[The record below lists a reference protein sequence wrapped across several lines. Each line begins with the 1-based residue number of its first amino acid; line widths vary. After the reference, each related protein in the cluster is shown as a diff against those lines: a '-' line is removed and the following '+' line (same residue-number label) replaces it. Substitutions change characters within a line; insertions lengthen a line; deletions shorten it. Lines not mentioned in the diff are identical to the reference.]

1 MKKKITELLKKR
13 RVAAGLTA
21 IVLAVA
27 VGSVA
32 VVQQKSQIPE
42 LPVYT
47 DPEME
52 TNIEEEET
60 PLADK
65 PVVKTTTSKKTTTKK
80 VKMKKA
86 AAKTYTKELPA
97 TSTTSKK
104 TAQTSSASVVTK
116 TTVVKKIEEKYTKK
130 SKVKVVTTVA
140 TTTVTTTT
148 TAKAGVSTGVNSAG
162 TVNNSGV
169 TGTVEVGQLAPKE
182 DSRVLT
188 AYRTLGFKV
197 NVDPSVSYS
206 GYFNARNRQITL
218 KKAKKKGY
226 TFEGWYKESSFKNR
240 ITTIPKG
247 SKGNLTIY
255 AKWKANKYTVRFHG
269 NKATS
274 GSMQEMKN
282 LEYDMDYTLRKN
294 KFKRKGYKFVR
305 WNTKADG
312 SGKKYGNKEEIENLS
327 AKNGAVVD
335 LYAQWSRDTYKITYK
350 TNGGELAD
358 GTAKKYNVDTRT
370 FKLKTPVRYGYTF
383 KGWYKDKKCT
393 RRVTQVKKGTI
404 GNLTFYAKWQINKY
418 KIKYDGNGATSG
430 SMKGVSVCQYGKTY
444 TLTKNKFKRTGYVF
458 EGWNTKKNG
467 KGDFYEDGEDIRN
480 ITAKNGKTVTL
491 YAQWS
496 KKQYTIKYVLD
507 GGTISSENPT
517 GYYYD
522 TPTIQLAAAAKEGY
536 TFKGWYTDSAFKNKI
551 TKIKKGTRKNYK
563 LYAKWKINTYNIVFD
578 GNGATSGSMKS
589 ISSCKYNTSYK
600 LSANTFQRNGYKFIG
615 WSTKADGSD
624 TFYGD
629 GATVSNLSLTNGAT
643 VKLYAQWEA
652 L

>member
-1 MKKKITELLKKR
+1 MKKRITELLKKR

-97 TSTTSKK
+97 TSTTSQK

-148 TAKAGVSTGVNSAG
+148 TAKAGASTGVNSA
-162 TVNNSGV
+162 TTANNNSGV

-218 KKAKKKGY
+218 KKVN
-226 TFEGWYKESSFKNR
+226 E
-240 ITTIPKG
+240 
-247 SKGNLTIY
+247 TIY
-255 AKWKANKYTVRFHG
+255 H
-269 NKATS
+269 
-274 GSMQEMKN
+274 
-282 LEYDMDYTLRKN
+282 
-294 KFKRKGYKFVR
+294 
-305 WNTKADG
+305 
-312 SGKKYGNKEEIENLS
+312 
-327 AKNGAVVD
+327 
-335 LYAQWSRDTYKITYK
+335 
-350 TNGGELAD
+350 ELGHFIAFIA
-358 GTAKKYNVDTRT
+358 GNVDTT
-370 FKLKTPVRYGYTF
+370 SEFKTIYNQEKSLYTAYN
-383 KGWYKDKKCT
+383 KAY
-393 RRVTQVKKGTI
+393 VTQ
-404 GNLTFYAKWQINKY
+404 NSSEYFAESAKEYVLNP
-418 KIKYDGNGATSG
+418 GAL
-430 SMKGVSVCQYGKTY
+430 KAARPKTY
-444 TLTKNKFKRTGYVF
+444 EAVRSAV
-458 EGWNTKKNG
+458 ES
-467 KGDFYEDGEDIRN
+467 
-480 ITAKNGKTVTL
+480 ITDERIAKI
-491 YAQWS
+491 Q
-496 KKQYTIKYVLD
+496 KYY
-507 GGTISSENPT
+507 GAI
-517 GYYYD
+517 
-522 TPTIQLAAAAKEGY
+522 
-536 TFKGWYTDSAFKNKI
+536 
-551 TKIKKGTRKNYK
+551 
-563 LYAKWKINTYNIVFD
+563 WK
-578 GNGATSGSMKS
+578 
-589 ISSCKYNTSYK
+589 
-600 LSANTFQRNGYKFIG
+600 
-615 WSTKADGSD
+615 
-624 TFYGD
+624 
-629 GATVSNLSLTNGAT
+629 
-643 VKLYAQWEA
+643 
-652 L
+652 

>member
-1 MKKKITELLKKR
+1 MKKRITELLKKR

-104 TAQTSSASVVTK
+104 TAQTSSASVVTQ

-148 TAKAGVSTGVNSAG
+148 TAKAGASTGVNSA
-162 TVNNSGV
+162 TTANNNSGV

-218 KKAKKKGY
+218 KKVN
-226 TFEGWYKESSFKNR
+226 E
-240 ITTIPKG
+240 
-247 SKGNLTIY
+247 TIY
-255 AKWKANKYTVRFHG
+255 H
-269 NKATS
+269 
-274 GSMQEMKN
+274 
-282 LEYDMDYTLRKN
+282 
-294 KFKRKGYKFVR
+294 
-305 WNTKADG
+305 
-312 SGKKYGNKEEIENLS
+312 
-327 AKNGAVVD
+327 
-335 LYAQWSRDTYKITYK
+335 
-350 TNGGELAD
+350 ELGHFIAFIA
-358 GTAKKYNVDTRT
+358 GNVDTT
-370 FKLKTPVRYGYTF
+370 SEFKTIYNQEKSLYTAYN
-383 KGWYKDKKCT
+383 KAY
-393 RRVTQVKKGTI
+393 VTQNSSEYFAESV
-404 GNLTFYAKWQINKY
+404 LEYV
-418 KIKYDGNGATSG
+418 TSP
-430 SMKGVSVCQYGKTY
+430 STLKRQRPKTY
-444 TLTKNKFKRTGYVF
+444 
-458 EGWNTKKNG
+458 
-467 KGDFYEDGEDIRN
+467 
-480 ITAKNGKTVTL
+480 
-491 YAQWS
+491 
-496 KKQYTIKYVLD
+496 
-507 GGTISSENPT
+507 
-517 GYYYD
+517 
-522 TPTIQLAAAAKEGY
+522 AAIVAAL
-536 TFKGWYTDSAFKNKI
+536 NKI
-551 TKIKKGTRKNYK
+551 TDERI
-563 LYAKWKINTYNIVFD
+563 
-578 GNGATSGSMKS
+578 
-589 ISSCKYNTSYK
+589 
-600 LSANTFQRNGYKFIG
+600 QRVMDIYGPF
-615 WSTKADGSD
+615 WS
-624 TFYGD
+624 
-629 GATVSNLSLTNGAT
+629 
-643 VKLYAQWEA
+643 
-652 L
+652 

>member
-27 VGSVA
+27 VGSVS

-148 TAKAGVSTGVNSAG
+148 TPKAGASAGVNSAT
-162 TVNNSGV
+162 TVNNNSSV

-218 KKAKKKGY
+218 KKAN
-226 TFEGWYKESSFKNR
+226 E
-240 ITTIPKG
+240 
-247 SKGNLTIY
+247 TIY
-255 AKWKANKYTVRFHG
+255 H
-269 NKATS
+269 
-274 GSMQEMKN
+274 
-282 LEYDMDYTLRKN
+282 
-294 KFKRKGYKFVR
+294 
-305 WNTKADG
+305 
-312 SGKKYGNKEEIENLS
+312 
-327 AKNGAVVD
+327 
-335 LYAQWSRDTYKITYK
+335 
-350 TNGGELAD
+350 ELGHFIAFIA
-358 GTAKKYNVDTRT
+358 GNVDTT
-370 FKLKTPVRYGYTF
+370 SEFKTIYNQEKSLYTAYN
-383 KGWYKDKKCT
+383 KAY
-393 RRVTQVKKGTI
+393 VTQ
-404 GNLTFYAKWQINKY
+404 NSSEYFAESAKEYVLNP
-418 KIKYDGNGATSG
+418 GAL
-430 SMKGVSVCQYGKTY
+430 KAARPKTY
-444 TLTKNKFKRTGYVF
+444 EAVRSAV
-458 EGWNTKKNG
+458 ES
-467 KGDFYEDGEDIRN
+467 
-480 ITAKNGKTVTL
+480 ITDERIAKI
-491 YAQWS
+491 Q
-496 KKQYTIKYVLD
+496 KYY
-507 GGTISSENPT
+507 GAI
-517 GYYYD
+517 
-522 TPTIQLAAAAKEGY
+522 
-536 TFKGWYTDSAFKNKI
+536 
-551 TKIKKGTRKNYK
+551 
-563 LYAKWKINTYNIVFD
+563 WK
-578 GNGATSGSMKS
+578 
-589 ISSCKYNTSYK
+589 
-600 LSANTFQRNGYKFIG
+600 
-615 WSTKADGSD
+615 
-624 TFYGD
+624 
-629 GATVSNLSLTNGAT
+629 
-643 VKLYAQWEA
+643 
-652 L
+652 

>member
-1 MKKKITELLKKR
+1 MKKRITELLKKR

-148 TAKAGVSTGVNSAG
+148 TAKAGASTGVNSA
-162 TVNNSGV
+162 TTANNNSGV

-206 GYFNARNRQITL
+206 GYFNARNTQITL
-218 KKAKKKGY
+218 KKVN
-226 TFEGWYKESSFKNR
+226 E
-240 ITTIPKG
+240 
-247 SKGNLTIY
+247 TIY
-255 AKWKANKYTVRFHG
+255 H
-269 NKATS
+269 
-274 GSMQEMKN
+274 
-282 LEYDMDYTLRKN
+282 
-294 KFKRKGYKFVR
+294 
-305 WNTKADG
+305 
-312 SGKKYGNKEEIENLS
+312 
-327 AKNGAVVD
+327 
-335 LYAQWSRDTYKITYK
+335 
-350 TNGGELAD
+350 ELGHFIAFIA
-358 GTAKKYNVDTRT
+358 GNVDTT
-370 FKLKTPVRYGYTF
+370 SEFKTIYNQEKSLYTAYN
-383 KGWYKDKKCT
+383 KAY
-393 RRVTQVKKGTI
+393 VTQ
-404 GNLTFYAKWQINKY
+404 NSSEYFAESAKEYVLNP
-418 KIKYDGNGATSG
+418 GAL
-430 SMKGVSVCQYGKTY
+430 KAARPKTY
-444 TLTKNKFKRTGYVF
+444 EAVRSAV
-458 EGWNTKKNG
+458 ES
-467 KGDFYEDGEDIRN
+467 
-480 ITAKNGKTVTL
+480 ITDERIAKI
-491 YAQWS
+491 Q
-496 KKQYTIKYVLD
+496 KYY
-507 GGTISSENPT
+507 GAI
-517 GYYYD
+517 
-522 TPTIQLAAAAKEGY
+522 
-536 TFKGWYTDSAFKNKI
+536 
-551 TKIKKGTRKNYK
+551 
-563 LYAKWKINTYNIVFD
+563 WK
-578 GNGATSGSMKS
+578 
-589 ISSCKYNTSYK
+589 
-600 LSANTFQRNGYKFIG
+600 
-615 WSTKADGSD
+615 
-624 TFYGD
+624 
-629 GATVSNLSLTNGAT
+629 
-643 VKLYAQWEA
+643 
-652 L
+652 

>member
-27 VGSVA
+27 VGSVS

-104 TAQTSSASVVTK
+104 TAQTSSASVVTQ

-148 TAKAGVSTGVNSAG
+148 TPKAGASTGVNSAT
-162 TVNNSGV
+162 TVNNNSGV

-218 KKAKKKGY
+218 KKVN
-226 TFEGWYKESSFKNR
+226 E
-240 ITTIPKG
+240 
-247 SKGNLTIY
+247 TIY
-255 AKWKANKYTVRFHG
+255 H
-269 NKATS
+269 
-274 GSMQEMKN
+274 
-282 LEYDMDYTLRKN
+282 
-294 KFKRKGYKFVR
+294 
-305 WNTKADG
+305 
-312 SGKKYGNKEEIENLS
+312 
-327 AKNGAVVD
+327 
-335 LYAQWSRDTYKITYK
+335 
-350 TNGGELAD
+350 ELGHFIAFIA
-358 GTAKKYNVDTRT
+358 GNVDTT
-370 FKLKTPVRYGYTF
+370 SEFKTIYNQEKSLYTAYN
-383 KGWYKDKKCT
+383 KVY
-393 RRVTQVKKGTI
+393 VTQ
-404 GNLTFYAKWQINKY
+404 NSSEYFAESAKEYVLNP
-418 KIKYDGNGATSG
+418 GALKATRP
-430 SMKGVSVCQYGKTY
+430 KTY
-444 TLTKNKFKRTGYVF
+444 EAVRSAV
-458 EGWNTKKNG
+458 ES
-467 KGDFYEDGEDIRN
+467 
-480 ITAKNGKTVTL
+480 ITDERIAKI
-491 YAQWS
+491 Q
-496 KKQYTIKYVLD
+496 KYY
-507 GGTISSENPT
+507 GAI
-517 GYYYD
+517 
-522 TPTIQLAAAAKEGY
+522 
-536 TFKGWYTDSAFKNKI
+536 
-551 TKIKKGTRKNYK
+551 
-563 LYAKWKINTYNIVFD
+563 WK
-578 GNGATSGSMKS
+578 
-589 ISSCKYNTSYK
+589 
-600 LSANTFQRNGYKFIG
+600 
-615 WSTKADGSD
+615 
-624 TFYGD
+624 
-629 GATVSNLSLTNGAT
+629 
-643 VKLYAQWEA
+643 
-652 L
+652 

>member
-27 VGSVA
+27 VGSVS

-148 TAKAGVSTGVNSAG
+148 TPKAGASTGVNSAT
-162 TVNNSGV
+162 TVNNNSGV

-218 KKAKKKGY
+218 KKAN
-226 TFEGWYKESSFKNR
+226 E
-240 ITTIPKG
+240 
-247 SKGNLTIY
+247 TIY
-255 AKWKANKYTVRFHG
+255 H
-269 NKATS
+269 
-274 GSMQEMKN
+274 
-282 LEYDMDYTLRKN
+282 
-294 KFKRKGYKFVR
+294 
-305 WNTKADG
+305 
-312 SGKKYGNKEEIENLS
+312 
-327 AKNGAVVD
+327 
-335 LYAQWSRDTYKITYK
+335 
-350 TNGGELAD
+350 ELGHFIAFIA
-358 GTAKKYNVDTRT
+358 GNVDTT
-370 FKLKTPVRYGYTF
+370 SEFKTIYNQEKSLYTAYN
-383 KGWYKDKKCT
+383 KAY
-393 RRVTQVKKGTI
+393 VTQ
-404 GNLTFYAKWQINKY
+404 NSSEYFAESAKEYVLNP
-418 KIKYDGNGATSG
+418 GAL
-430 SMKGVSVCQYGKTY
+430 KAARPKTY
-444 TLTKNKFKRTGYVF
+444 EAVRSAV
-458 EGWNTKKNG
+458 ES
-467 KGDFYEDGEDIRN
+467 
-480 ITAKNGKTVTL
+480 ITDERIAKI
-491 YAQWS
+491 Q
-496 KKQYTIKYVLD
+496 KYY
-507 GGTISSENPT
+507 GAI
-517 GYYYD
+517 
-522 TPTIQLAAAAKEGY
+522 
-536 TFKGWYTDSAFKNKI
+536 
-551 TKIKKGTRKNYK
+551 
-563 LYAKWKINTYNIVFD
+563 WK
-578 GNGATSGSMKS
+578 
-589 ISSCKYNTSYK
+589 
-600 LSANTFQRNGYKFIG
+600 
-615 WSTKADGSD
+615 
-624 TFYGD
+624 
-629 GATVSNLSLTNGAT
+629 
-643 VKLYAQWEA
+643 
-652 L
+652 

>member
-104 TAQTSSASVVTK
+104 TAQTSSASIVTK

-148 TAKAGVSTGVNSAG
+148 TAKAGVNSAG
-162 TVNNSGV
+162 AVNNSGV

-218 KKAKKKGY
+218 KKAN
-226 TFEGWYKESSFKNR
+226 E
-240 ITTIPKG
+240 
-247 SKGNLTIY
+247 TIY
-255 AKWKANKYTVRFHG
+255 H
-269 NKATS
+269 
-274 GSMQEMKN
+274 
-282 LEYDMDYTLRKN
+282 
-294 KFKRKGYKFVR
+294 
-305 WNTKADG
+305 
-312 SGKKYGNKEEIENLS
+312 
-327 AKNGAVVD
+327 
-335 LYAQWSRDTYKITYK
+335 
-350 TNGGELAD
+350 ELGHFIAFIA
-358 GTAKKYNVDTRT
+358 GNVDTT
-370 FKLKTPVRYGYTF
+370 SEFKTIYNQEKSLYTAYN
-383 KGWYKDKKCT
+383 KAY
-393 RRVTQVKKGTI
+393 VTQ
-404 GNLTFYAKWQINKY
+404 NSSEYFAESAKEYVLNP
-418 KIKYDGNGATSG
+418 GAL
-430 SMKGVSVCQYGKTY
+430 KAARPKTY
-444 TLTKNKFKRTGYVF
+444 EAVRSAV
-458 EGWNTKKNG
+458 ES
-467 KGDFYEDGEDIRN
+467 
-480 ITAKNGKTVTL
+480 ITDERIAKI
-491 YAQWS
+491 Q
-496 KKQYTIKYVLD
+496 KYY
-507 GGTISSENPT
+507 GAI
-517 GYYYD
+517 
-522 TPTIQLAAAAKEGY
+522 
-536 TFKGWYTDSAFKNKI
+536 
-551 TKIKKGTRKNYK
+551 
-563 LYAKWKINTYNIVFD
+563 WK
-578 GNGATSGSMKS
+578 
-589 ISSCKYNTSYK
+589 
-600 LSANTFQRNGYKFIG
+600 
-615 WSTKADGSD
+615 
-624 TFYGD
+624 
-629 GATVSNLSLTNGAT
+629 
-643 VKLYAQWEA
+643 
-652 L
+652 

>member
-1 MKKKITELLKKR
+1 MKKRITELLKKR

-148 TAKAGVSTGVNSAG
+148 TAKAGASTGVNSA
-162 TVNNSGV
+162 TTANNNSGV

-218 KKAKKKGY
+218 KKAN
-226 TFEGWYKESSFKNR
+226 E
-240 ITTIPKG
+240 
-247 SKGNLTIY
+247 TIY
-255 AKWKANKYTVRFHG
+255 H
-269 NKATS
+269 
-274 GSMQEMKN
+274 
-282 LEYDMDYTLRKN
+282 
-294 KFKRKGYKFVR
+294 
-305 WNTKADG
+305 
-312 SGKKYGNKEEIENLS
+312 
-327 AKNGAVVD
+327 
-335 LYAQWSRDTYKITYK
+335 
-350 TNGGELAD
+350 ELGHFIAFIA
-358 GTAKKYNVDTRT
+358 GNVDTT
-370 FKLKTPVRYGYTF
+370 SEFKTIYNQEKSLYTAYN
-383 KGWYKDKKCT
+383 KAY
-393 RRVTQVKKGTI
+393 VTQ
-404 GNLTFYAKWQINKY
+404 NSSEYFAESAKEYVLNP
-418 KIKYDGNGATSG
+418 GAL
-430 SMKGVSVCQYGKTY
+430 KAARPKTY
-444 TLTKNKFKRTGYVF
+444 EAVRSAV
-458 EGWNTKKNG
+458 ES
-467 KGDFYEDGEDIRN
+467 
-480 ITAKNGKTVTL
+480 ITDERIAKI
-491 YAQWS
+491 Q
-496 KKQYTIKYVLD
+496 KYY
-507 GGTISSENPT
+507 GAI
-517 GYYYD
+517 
-522 TPTIQLAAAAKEGY
+522 
-536 TFKGWYTDSAFKNKI
+536 
-551 TKIKKGTRKNYK
+551 
-563 LYAKWKINTYNIVFD
+563 WK
-578 GNGATSGSMKS
+578 
-589 ISSCKYNTSYK
+589 
-600 LSANTFQRNGYKFIG
+600 
-615 WSTKADGSD
+615 
-624 TFYGD
+624 
-629 GATVSNLSLTNGAT
+629 
-643 VKLYAQWEA
+643 
-652 L
+652 

>member
-1 MKKKITELLKKR
+1 MKKRITELLKKR

-104 TAQTSSASVVTK
+104 TAQNSSASVVTK

-148 TAKAGVSTGVNSAG
+148 TAKAGASTGVNSA
-162 TVNNSGV
+162 TTANNNSGV

-218 KKAKKKGY
+218 KKVN
-226 TFEGWYKESSFKNR
+226 E
-240 ITTIPKG
+240 
-247 SKGNLTIY
+247 TIY
-255 AKWKANKYTVRFHG
+255 H
-269 NKATS
+269 
-274 GSMQEMKN
+274 
-282 LEYDMDYTLRKN
+282 
-294 KFKRKGYKFVR
+294 
-305 WNTKADG
+305 
-312 SGKKYGNKEEIENLS
+312 
-327 AKNGAVVD
+327 
-335 LYAQWSRDTYKITYK
+335 
-350 TNGGELAD
+350 ELGHFIAFIA
-358 GTAKKYNVDTRT
+358 GNVDTT
-370 FKLKTPVRYGYTF
+370 SEFKTIYNQEKSLYTAYN
-383 KGWYKDKKCT
+383 KAY
-393 RRVTQVKKGTI
+393 VTQ
-404 GNLTFYAKWQINKY
+404 NSSEYFAESAKEYVLNP
-418 KIKYDGNGATSG
+418 GAL
-430 SMKGVSVCQYGKTY
+430 KAARPKTY
-444 TLTKNKFKRTGYVF
+444 EAVRSAV
-458 EGWNTKKNG
+458 ES
-467 KGDFYEDGEDIRN
+467 
-480 ITAKNGKTVTL
+480 ITDERIAKI
-491 YAQWS
+491 Q
-496 KKQYTIKYVLD
+496 KYY
-507 GGTISSENPT
+507 GAI
-517 GYYYD
+517 
-522 TPTIQLAAAAKEGY
+522 
-536 TFKGWYTDSAFKNKI
+536 
-551 TKIKKGTRKNYK
+551 
-563 LYAKWKINTYNIVFD
+563 WK
-578 GNGATSGSMKS
+578 
-589 ISSCKYNTSYK
+589 
-600 LSANTFQRNGYKFIG
+600 
-615 WSTKADGSD
+615 
-624 TFYGD
+624 
-629 GATVSNLSLTNGAT
+629 
-643 VKLYAQWEA
+643 
-652 L
+652 

>member
-1 MKKKITELLKKR
+1 MKKRITELLKKR

-148 TAKAGVSTGVNSAG
+148 TAKAGASTGVNSA
-162 TVNNSGV
+162 TTANNNSGV

-197 NVDPSVSYS
+197 NVDPSVSSS

-218 KKAKKKGY
+218 KKVN
-226 TFEGWYKESSFKNR
+226 E
-240 ITTIPKG
+240 
-247 SKGNLTIY
+247 TIY
-255 AKWKANKYTVRFHG
+255 H
-269 NKATS
+269 
-274 GSMQEMKN
+274 
-282 LEYDMDYTLRKN
+282 
-294 KFKRKGYKFVR
+294 
-305 WNTKADG
+305 
-312 SGKKYGNKEEIENLS
+312 
-327 AKNGAVVD
+327 
-335 LYAQWSRDTYKITYK
+335 
-350 TNGGELAD
+350 ELGHFIAFIA
-358 GTAKKYNVDTRT
+358 GNVDTT
-370 FKLKTPVRYGYTF
+370 SEFKTIYNQEKSLYTAYN
-383 KGWYKDKKCT
+383 KAY
-393 RRVTQVKKGTI
+393 VTQ
-404 GNLTFYAKWQINKY
+404 NSSEYFAESAKEYVLNP
-418 KIKYDGNGATSG
+418 GAL
-430 SMKGVSVCQYGKTY
+430 KAARPKTY
-444 TLTKNKFKRTGYVF
+444 EAVRSAV
-458 EGWNTKKNG
+458 ES
-467 KGDFYEDGEDIRN
+467 
-480 ITAKNGKTVTL
+480 ITDERIAKI
-491 YAQWS
+491 Q
-496 KKQYTIKYVLD
+496 KYY
-507 GGTISSENPT
+507 GAI
-517 GYYYD
+517 
-522 TPTIQLAAAAKEGY
+522 
-536 TFKGWYTDSAFKNKI
+536 
-551 TKIKKGTRKNYK
+551 
-563 LYAKWKINTYNIVFD
+563 WK
-578 GNGATSGSMKS
+578 
-589 ISSCKYNTSYK
+589 
-600 LSANTFQRNGYKFIG
+600 
-615 WSTKADGSD
+615 
-624 TFYGD
+624 
-629 GATVSNLSLTNGAT
+629 
-643 VKLYAQWEA
+643 
-652 L
+652 

>member
-32 VVQQKSQIPE
+32 VVQQKSQVPE

-148 TAKAGVSTGVNSAG
+148 TAKAGASTGVNSAT
-162 TVNNSGV
+162 TVNNNSGV

-197 NVDPSVSYS
+197 NVDSSVSYS

-218 KKAKKKGY
+218 KKAN
-226 TFEGWYKESSFKNR
+226 E
-240 ITTIPKG
+240 
-247 SKGNLTIY
+247 TIY
-255 AKWKANKYTVRFHG
+255 H
-269 NKATS
+269 
-274 GSMQEMKN
+274 
-282 LEYDMDYTLRKN
+282 
-294 KFKRKGYKFVR
+294 
-305 WNTKADG
+305 
-312 SGKKYGNKEEIENLS
+312 
-327 AKNGAVVD
+327 
-335 LYAQWSRDTYKITYK
+335 
-350 TNGGELAD
+350 ELGHFIAFIA
-358 GTAKKYNVDTRT
+358 GNVDTT
-370 FKLKTPVRYGYTF
+370 SEFKTIYNQEKSLYTAYN
-383 KGWYKDKKCT
+383 KAY
-393 RRVTQVKKGTI
+393 VTQ
-404 GNLTFYAKWQINKY
+404 NSSEYFAESAKEYVLNP
-418 KIKYDGNGATSG
+418 GAL
-430 SMKGVSVCQYGKTY
+430 KAARPKTY
-444 TLTKNKFKRTGYVF
+444 EAVRSAV
-458 EGWNTKKNG
+458 ES
-467 KGDFYEDGEDIRN
+467 
-480 ITAKNGKTVTL
+480 ITDERIAKI
-491 YAQWS
+491 Q
-496 KKQYTIKYVLD
+496 KYY
-507 GGTISSENPT
+507 GAI
-517 GYYYD
+517 
-522 TPTIQLAAAAKEGY
+522 
-536 TFKGWYTDSAFKNKI
+536 
-551 TKIKKGTRKNYK
+551 
-563 LYAKWKINTYNIVFD
+563 WK
-578 GNGATSGSMKS
+578 
-589 ISSCKYNTSYK
+589 
-600 LSANTFQRNGYKFIG
+600 
-615 WSTKADGSD
+615 
-624 TFYGD
+624 
-629 GATVSNLSLTNGAT
+629 
-643 VKLYAQWEA
+643 
-652 L
+652 

>member
-27 VGSVA
+27 VGSVS

-197 NVDPSVSYS
+197 IQD
-206 GYFNARNRQITL
+206 I
-218 KKAKKKGY
+218 
-226 TFEGWYKESSFKNR
+226 
-240 ITTIPKG
+240 
-247 SKGNLTIY
+247 
-255 AKWKANKYTVRFHG
+255 
-269 NKATS
+269 
-274 GSMQEMKN
+274 SM
-282 LEYDMDYTLRKN
+282 
-294 KFKRKGYKFVR
+294 
-305 WNTKADG
+305 
-312 SGKKYGNKEEIENLS
+312 
-327 AKNGAVVD
+327 
-335 LYAQWSRDTYKITYK
+335 
-350 TNGGELAD
+350 
-358 GTAKKYNVDTRT
+358 
-370 FKLKTPVRYGYTF
+370 PV
-383 KGWYKDKKCT
+383 
-393 RRVTQVKKGTI
+393 
-404 GNLTFYAKWQINKY
+404 
-418 KIKYDGNGATSG
+418 
-430 SMKGVSVCQYGKTY
+430 
-444 TLTKNKFKRTGYVF
+444 
-458 EGWNTKKNG
+458 
-467 KGDFYEDGEDIRN
+467 
-480 ITAKNGKTVTL
+480 
-491 YAQWS
+491 
-496 KKQYTIKYVLD
+496 
-507 GGTISSENPT
+507 
-517 GYYYD
+517 
-522 TPTIQLAAAAKEGY
+522 
-536 TFKGWYTDSAFKNKI
+536 TDRSH
-551 TKIKKGTRKNYK
+551 
-563 LYAKWKINTYNIVFD
+563 
-578 GNGATSGSMKS
+578 
-589 ISSCKYNTSYK
+589 
-600 LSANTFQRNGYKFIG
+600 
-615 WSTKADGSD
+615 
-624 TFYGD
+624 
-629 GATVSNLSLTNGAT
+629 
-643 VKLYAQWEA
+643 
-652 L
+652 

>member
-1 MKKKITELLKKR
+1 MKKRITELLKKR

-148 TAKAGVSTGVNSAG
+148 TPKAGASTGVNSAT
-162 TVNNSGV
+162 TVNNNSGV

-218 KKAKKKGY
+218 KKAN
-226 TFEGWYKESSFKNR
+226 E
-240 ITTIPKG
+240 
-247 SKGNLTIY
+247 TIY
-255 AKWKANKYTVRFHG
+255 H
-269 NKATS
+269 
-274 GSMQEMKN
+274 
-282 LEYDMDYTLRKN
+282 
-294 KFKRKGYKFVR
+294 
-305 WNTKADG
+305 
-312 SGKKYGNKEEIENLS
+312 
-327 AKNGAVVD
+327 
-335 LYAQWSRDTYKITYK
+335 
-350 TNGGELAD
+350 ELGHFIAFIA
-358 GTAKKYNVDTRT
+358 GNVDTT
-370 FKLKTPVRYGYTF
+370 SEFKTIYNQEKSLYTAYN
-383 KGWYKDKKCT
+383 KAY
-393 RRVTQVKKGTI
+393 VTQ
-404 GNLTFYAKWQINKY
+404 NSSEYFAESAKEYVLNP
-418 KIKYDGNGATSG
+418 GAL
-430 SMKGVSVCQYGKTY
+430 KAARPKTY
-444 TLTKNKFKRTGYVF
+444 EAVRSAV
-458 EGWNTKKNG
+458 ES
-467 KGDFYEDGEDIRN
+467 
-480 ITAKNGKTVTL
+480 ITDERIAKI
-491 YAQWS
+491 Q
-496 KKQYTIKYVLD
+496 KYY
-507 GGTISSENPT
+507 GAI
-517 GYYYD
+517 
-522 TPTIQLAAAAKEGY
+522 
-536 TFKGWYTDSAFKNKI
+536 
-551 TKIKKGTRKNYK
+551 
-563 LYAKWKINTYNIVFD
+563 WK
-578 GNGATSGSMKS
+578 
-589 ISSCKYNTSYK
+589 
-600 LSANTFQRNGYKFIG
+600 
-615 WSTKADGSD
+615 
-624 TFYGD
+624 
-629 GATVSNLSLTNGAT
+629 
-643 VKLYAQWEA
+643 
-652 L
+652 

>member
-1 MKKKITELLKKR
+1 MKKRITELVKKR

-148 TAKAGVSTGVNSAG
+148 TAKAGASTGVNSA
-162 TVNNSGV
+162 TTANNNSGV

-218 KKAKKKGY
+218 KKVN
-226 TFEGWYKESSFKNR
+226 E
-240 ITTIPKG
+240 
-247 SKGNLTIY
+247 TIY
-255 AKWKANKYTVRFHG
+255 H
-269 NKATS
+269 
-274 GSMQEMKN
+274 
-282 LEYDMDYTLRKN
+282 
-294 KFKRKGYKFVR
+294 
-305 WNTKADG
+305 
-312 SGKKYGNKEEIENLS
+312 
-327 AKNGAVVD
+327 
-335 LYAQWSRDTYKITYK
+335 
-350 TNGGELAD
+350 ELGHFIAFIA
-358 GTAKKYNVDTRT
+358 GNVDTT
-370 FKLKTPVRYGYTF
+370 SEFKTIYNQEKSLYTAYN
-383 KGWYKDKKCT
+383 KAY
-393 RRVTQVKKGTI
+393 VTQ
-404 GNLTFYAKWQINKY
+404 NSSEYFAESAKEYVLNP
-418 KIKYDGNGATSG
+418 GAL
-430 SMKGVSVCQYGKTY
+430 KAARPKTY
-444 TLTKNKFKRTGYVF
+444 EAVRSAV
-458 EGWNTKKNG
+458 ES
-467 KGDFYEDGEDIRN
+467 
-480 ITAKNGKTVTL
+480 ITDERIAKI
-491 YAQWS
+491 Q
-496 KKQYTIKYVLD
+496 KYY
-507 GGTISSENPT
+507 GAI
-517 GYYYD
+517 
-522 TPTIQLAAAAKEGY
+522 
-536 TFKGWYTDSAFKNKI
+536 
-551 TKIKKGTRKNYK
+551 
-563 LYAKWKINTYNIVFD
+563 WK
-578 GNGATSGSMKS
+578 
-589 ISSCKYNTSYK
+589 
-600 LSANTFQRNGYKFIG
+600 
-615 WSTKADGSD
+615 
-624 TFYGD
+624 
-629 GATVSNLSLTNGAT
+629 
-643 VKLYAQWEA
+643 
-652 L
+652 

>member
-97 TSTTSKK
+97 TSTTSQK
-104 TAQTSSASVVTK
+104 TAQTSSASVVTQ

-148 TAKAGVSTGVNSAG
+148 TAKAGASTVN
-162 TVNNSGV
+162 NNSGV

-218 KKAKKKGY
+218 KKVN
-226 TFEGWYKESSFKNR
+226 E
-240 ITTIPKG
+240 
-247 SKGNLTIY
+247 TIY
-255 AKWKANKYTVRFHG
+255 H
-269 NKATS
+269 
-274 GSMQEMKN
+274 
-282 LEYDMDYTLRKN
+282 
-294 KFKRKGYKFVR
+294 
-305 WNTKADG
+305 
-312 SGKKYGNKEEIENLS
+312 
-327 AKNGAVVD
+327 
-335 LYAQWSRDTYKITYK
+335 
-350 TNGGELAD
+350 ELGHFIAFIA
-358 GTAKKYNVDTRT
+358 GNVDTT
-370 FKLKTPVRYGYTF
+370 SEFKTIYNQEKSLYTAYN
-383 KGWYKDKKCT
+383 KAY
-393 RRVTQVKKGTI
+393 VTQ
-404 GNLTFYAKWQINKY
+404 NSSEYFAESAKEYVLNP
-418 KIKYDGNGATSG
+418 GALKATRP
-430 SMKGVSVCQYGKTY
+430 KTY
-444 TLTKNKFKRTGYVF
+444 EAVRSAV
-458 EGWNTKKNG
+458 ES
-467 KGDFYEDGEDIRN
+467 
-480 ITAKNGKTVTL
+480 ITDERIAKI
-491 YAQWS
+491 Q
-496 KKQYTIKYVLD
+496 KYY
-507 GGTISSENPT
+507 GAI
-517 GYYYD
+517 
-522 TPTIQLAAAAKEGY
+522 
-536 TFKGWYTDSAFKNKI
+536 
-551 TKIKKGTRKNYK
+551 
-563 LYAKWKINTYNIVFD
+563 WK
-578 GNGATSGSMKS
+578 
-589 ISSCKYNTSYK
+589 
-600 LSANTFQRNGYKFIG
+600 
-615 WSTKADGSD
+615 
-624 TFYGD
+624 
-629 GATVSNLSLTNGAT
+629 
-643 VKLYAQWEA
+643 
-652 L
+652 

>member
-148 TAKAGVSTGVNSAG
+148 TAKAGASTGVNSAT
-162 TVNNSGV
+162 TVNNNSGV

-218 KKAKKKGY
+218 KKAN
-226 TFEGWYKESSFKNR
+226 E
-240 ITTIPKG
+240 
-247 SKGNLTIY
+247 TIY
-255 AKWKANKYTVRFHG
+255 H
-269 NKATS
+269 
-274 GSMQEMKN
+274 
-282 LEYDMDYTLRKN
+282 
-294 KFKRKGYKFVR
+294 
-305 WNTKADG
+305 
-312 SGKKYGNKEEIENLS
+312 
-327 AKNGAVVD
+327 
-335 LYAQWSRDTYKITYK
+335 
-350 TNGGELAD
+350 ELGHFIAFIA
-358 GTAKKYNVDTRT
+358 GNVDTT
-370 FKLKTPVRYGYTF
+370 SEFKTIYNQEKSLYTAYN
-383 KGWYKDKKCT
+383 KAY
-393 RRVTQVKKGTI
+393 VTQ
-404 GNLTFYAKWQINKY
+404 NSSEYFAESAKEYVLNT
-418 KIKYDGNGATSG
+418 GAL
-430 SMKGVSVCQYGKTY
+430 KAARPKTY
-444 TLTKNKFKRTGYVF
+444 EAVRSAV
-458 EGWNTKKNG
+458 ES
-467 KGDFYEDGEDIRN
+467 
-480 ITAKNGKTVTL
+480 ITDERIAKI
-491 YAQWS
+491 Q
-496 KKQYTIKYVLD
+496 KYY
-507 GGTISSENPT
+507 GAI
-517 GYYYD
+517 
-522 TPTIQLAAAAKEGY
+522 
-536 TFKGWYTDSAFKNKI
+536 
-551 TKIKKGTRKNYK
+551 
-563 LYAKWKINTYNIVFD
+563 WK
-578 GNGATSGSMKS
+578 
-589 ISSCKYNTSYK
+589 
-600 LSANTFQRNGYKFIG
+600 
-615 WSTKADGSD
+615 
-624 TFYGD
+624 
-629 GATVSNLSLTNGAT
+629 
-643 VKLYAQWEA
+643 
-652 L
+652 

>member
-97 TSTTSKK
+97 TSTTSQK

-148 TAKAGVSTGVNSAG
+148 TAKAGASTGVNSAT
-162 TVNNSGV
+162 TVNNNSGV

-218 KKAKKKGY
+218 KKAN
-226 TFEGWYKESSFKNR
+226 E
-240 ITTIPKG
+240 
-247 SKGNLTIY
+247 TIY
-255 AKWKANKYTVRFHG
+255 H
-269 NKATS
+269 
-274 GSMQEMKN
+274 
-282 LEYDMDYTLRKN
+282 
-294 KFKRKGYKFVR
+294 
-305 WNTKADG
+305 
-312 SGKKYGNKEEIENLS
+312 
-327 AKNGAVVD
+327 
-335 LYAQWSRDTYKITYK
+335 
-350 TNGGELAD
+350 ELGHFIAFIA
-358 GTAKKYNVDTRT
+358 GNVDTT
-370 FKLKTPVRYGYTF
+370 SEFKTIYNQEKSLYTAYN
-383 KGWYKDKKCT
+383 KAY
-393 RRVTQVKKGTI
+393 VTQ
-404 GNLTFYAKWQINKY
+404 NSSEYFAESAKEYVLNP
-418 KIKYDGNGATSG
+418 GAL
-430 SMKGVSVCQYGKTY
+430 KAARPKTY
-444 TLTKNKFKRTGYVF
+444 EAVRSAV
-458 EGWNTKKNG
+458 ES
-467 KGDFYEDGEDIRN
+467 
-480 ITAKNGKTVTL
+480 ITDERIAKI
-491 YAQWS
+491 Q
-496 KKQYTIKYVLD
+496 KYY
-507 GGTISSENPT
+507 GAI
-517 GYYYD
+517 
-522 TPTIQLAAAAKEGY
+522 
-536 TFKGWYTDSAFKNKI
+536 
-551 TKIKKGTRKNYK
+551 
-563 LYAKWKINTYNIVFD
+563 WK
-578 GNGATSGSMKS
+578 
-589 ISSCKYNTSYK
+589 
-600 LSANTFQRNGYKFIG
+600 
-615 WSTKADGSD
+615 
-624 TFYGD
+624 
-629 GATVSNLSLTNGAT
+629 
-643 VKLYAQWEA
+643 
-652 L
+652 

>member
-32 VVQQKSQIPE
+32 VVQQKSQVPE

-148 TAKAGVSTGVNSAG
+148 TAKAGASTGVNSAT
-162 TVNNSGV
+162 TVNNNSGV

-218 KKAKKKGY
+218 KKVN
-226 TFEGWYKESSFKNR
+226 E
-240 ITTIPKG
+240 
-247 SKGNLTIY
+247 TIY
-255 AKWKANKYTVRFHG
+255 H
-269 NKATS
+269 
-274 GSMQEMKN
+274 
-282 LEYDMDYTLRKN
+282 
-294 KFKRKGYKFVR
+294 
-305 WNTKADG
+305 
-312 SGKKYGNKEEIENLS
+312 
-327 AKNGAVVD
+327 
-335 LYAQWSRDTYKITYK
+335 
-350 TNGGELAD
+350 ELGHFIAFIA
-358 GTAKKYNVDTRT
+358 GNVDTT
-370 FKLKTPVRYGYTF
+370 SEFKTIYNQEKSLYTAYN
-383 KGWYKDKKCT
+383 KAY
-393 RRVTQVKKGTI
+393 VTQ
-404 GNLTFYAKWQINKY
+404 NSSEYFAESAKEYVLNP
-418 KIKYDGNGATSG
+418 GAL
-430 SMKGVSVCQYGKTY
+430 KAARPKTY
-444 TLTKNKFKRTGYVF
+444 EAVRSAV
-458 EGWNTKKNG
+458 ES
-467 KGDFYEDGEDIRN
+467 
-480 ITAKNGKTVTL
+480 ITDERIAKI
-491 YAQWS
+491 Q
-496 KKQYTIKYVLD
+496 KYY
-507 GGTISSENPT
+507 GAI
-517 GYYYD
+517 
-522 TPTIQLAAAAKEGY
+522 
-536 TFKGWYTDSAFKNKI
+536 
-551 TKIKKGTRKNYK
+551 
-563 LYAKWKINTYNIVFD
+563 WK
-578 GNGATSGSMKS
+578 
-589 ISSCKYNTSYK
+589 
-600 LSANTFQRNGYKFIG
+600 
-615 WSTKADGSD
+615 
-624 TFYGD
+624 
-629 GATVSNLSLTNGAT
+629 
-643 VKLYAQWEA
+643 
-652 L
+652 

>member
-1 MKKKITELLKKR
+1 MKKRITELLKKR

-148 TAKAGVSTGVNSAG
+148 TAKAGASTGVNSA
-162 TVNNSGV
+162 TTANNNSGV

-218 KKAKKKGY
+218 KKVN
-226 TFEGWYKESSFKNR
+226 E
-240 ITTIPKG
+240 
-247 SKGNLTIY
+247 TIY
-255 AKWKANKYTVRFHG
+255 H
-269 NKATS
+269 
-274 GSMQEMKN
+274 
-282 LEYDMDYTLRKN
+282 
-294 KFKRKGYKFVR
+294 
-305 WNTKADG
+305 
-312 SGKKYGNKEEIENLS
+312 
-327 AKNGAVVD
+327 
-335 LYAQWSRDTYKITYK
+335 
-350 TNGGELAD
+350 ELGHFIAFIA
-358 GTAKKYNVDTRT
+358 GNVDTT
-370 FKLKTPVRYGYTF
+370 SEFKTIYNQEKSLYTAYN
-383 KGWYKDKKCT
+383 KAY
-393 RRVTQVKKGTI
+393 VTQ
-404 GNLTFYAKWQINKY
+404 NSSEYFAESAKEYVLNP
-418 KIKYDGNGATSG
+418 GAL
-430 SMKGVSVCQYGKTY
+430 KAARPKTY
-444 TLTKNKFKRTGYVF
+444 EAVRSAI
-458 EGWNTKKNG
+458 ES
-467 KGDFYEDGEDIRN
+467 
-480 ITAKNGKTVTL
+480 ITDERIAKI
-491 YAQWS
+491 Q
-496 KKQYTIKYVLD
+496 KYY
-507 GGTISSENPT
+507 GAI
-517 GYYYD
+517 
-522 TPTIQLAAAAKEGY
+522 
-536 TFKGWYTDSAFKNKI
+536 
-551 TKIKKGTRKNYK
+551 
-563 LYAKWKINTYNIVFD
+563 WK
-578 GNGATSGSMKS
+578 
-589 ISSCKYNTSYK
+589 
-600 LSANTFQRNGYKFIG
+600 
-615 WSTKADGSD
+615 
-624 TFYGD
+624 
-629 GATVSNLSLTNGAT
+629 
-643 VKLYAQWEA
+643 
-652 L
+652 

>member
-32 VVQQKSQIPE
+32 VVQQKSQVPE

-97 TSTTSKK
+97 TSTTSQK

-148 TAKAGVSTGVNSAG
+148 TAKAGASTGVNSAT
-162 TVNNSGV
+162 TVNNNSGV

-218 KKAKKKGY
+218 KKAN
-226 TFEGWYKESSFKNR
+226 E
-240 ITTIPKG
+240 
-247 SKGNLTIY
+247 TIY
-255 AKWKANKYTVRFHG
+255 H
-269 NKATS
+269 
-274 GSMQEMKN
+274 
-282 LEYDMDYTLRKN
+282 
-294 KFKRKGYKFVR
+294 
-305 WNTKADG
+305 
-312 SGKKYGNKEEIENLS
+312 
-327 AKNGAVVD
+327 
-335 LYAQWSRDTYKITYK
+335 
-350 TNGGELAD
+350 ELGHFIAFIA
-358 GTAKKYNVDTRT
+358 GNVDTT
-370 FKLKTPVRYGYTF
+370 SEFKTIYNQEKSLYTAYN
-383 KGWYKDKKCT
+383 KAY
-393 RRVTQVKKGTI
+393 VTQ
-404 GNLTFYAKWQINKY
+404 NSSEYFAESAKEYVLNP
-418 KIKYDGNGATSG
+418 GAL
-430 SMKGVSVCQYGKTY
+430 KAARPKTY
-444 TLTKNKFKRTGYVF
+444 EAVRSAV
-458 EGWNTKKNG
+458 ES
-467 KGDFYEDGEDIRN
+467 
-480 ITAKNGKTVTL
+480 ITDERIAEI
-491 YAQWS
+491 Q
-496 KKQYTIKYVLD
+496 KYY
-507 GGTISSENPT
+507 GAI
-517 GYYYD
+517 
-522 TPTIQLAAAAKEGY
+522 
-536 TFKGWYTDSAFKNKI
+536 
-551 TKIKKGTRKNYK
+551 
-563 LYAKWKINTYNIVFD
+563 WK
-578 GNGATSGSMKS
+578 
-589 ISSCKYNTSYK
+589 
-600 LSANTFQRNGYKFIG
+600 
-615 WSTKADGSD
+615 
-624 TFYGD
+624 
-629 GATVSNLSLTNGAT
+629 
-643 VKLYAQWEA
+643 
-652 L
+652 

>member
-148 TAKAGVSTGVNSAG
+148 TAKAGVNSAG

-188 AYRTLGFKV
+188 AYRTLGVKV

-218 KKAKKKGY
+218 KKAN
-226 TFEGWYKESSFKNR
+226 E
-240 ITTIPKG
+240 
-247 SKGNLTIY
+247 TIY
-255 AKWKANKYTVRFHG
+255 H
-269 NKATS
+269 
-274 GSMQEMKN
+274 
-282 LEYDMDYTLRKN
+282 
-294 KFKRKGYKFVR
+294 
-305 WNTKADG
+305 
-312 SGKKYGNKEEIENLS
+312 
-327 AKNGAVVD
+327 
-335 LYAQWSRDTYKITYK
+335 
-350 TNGGELAD
+350 ELGHFIAFIA
-358 GTAKKYNVDTRT
+358 GNVDTT
-370 FKLKTPVRYGYTF
+370 SEFKTIYNQEKSLYTAYN
-383 KGWYKDKKCT
+383 KAY
-393 RRVTQVKKGTI
+393 VTQ
-404 GNLTFYAKWQINKY
+404 NSSEYFAESAKEYVLNP
-418 KIKYDGNGATSG
+418 GAL
-430 SMKGVSVCQYGKTY
+430 KAARPKTY
-444 TLTKNKFKRTGYVF
+444 EAVRSAV
-458 EGWNTKKNG
+458 ES
-467 KGDFYEDGEDIRN
+467 
-480 ITAKNGKTVTL
+480 ITDERIAKI
-491 YAQWS
+491 Q
-496 KKQYTIKYVLD
+496 KYY
-507 GGTISSENPT
+507 GAI
-517 GYYYD
+517 
-522 TPTIQLAAAAKEGY
+522 
-536 TFKGWYTDSAFKNKI
+536 
-551 TKIKKGTRKNYK
+551 
-563 LYAKWKINTYNIVFD
+563 WK
-578 GNGATSGSMKS
+578 
-589 ISSCKYNTSYK
+589 
-600 LSANTFQRNGYKFIG
+600 
-615 WSTKADGSD
+615 
-624 TFYGD
+624 
-629 GATVSNLSLTNGAT
+629 
-643 VKLYAQWEA
+643 
-652 L
+652 

>member
-1 MKKKITELLKKR
+1 MKKR

-148 TAKAGVSTGVNSAG
+148 TAKAGASTGVNSA
-162 TVNNSGV
+162 TTANNNSGV
-169 TGTVEVGQLAPKE
+169 TGTVEVGKLAPKE

-218 KKAKKKGY
+218 KKVN
-226 TFEGWYKESSFKNR
+226 E
-240 ITTIPKG
+240 
-247 SKGNLTIY
+247 TIY
-255 AKWKANKYTVRFHG
+255 H
-269 NKATS
+269 
-274 GSMQEMKN
+274 
-282 LEYDMDYTLRKN
+282 
-294 KFKRKGYKFVR
+294 
-305 WNTKADG
+305 
-312 SGKKYGNKEEIENLS
+312 
-327 AKNGAVVD
+327 
-335 LYAQWSRDTYKITYK
+335 
-350 TNGGELAD
+350 ELGHFIAFIA
-358 GTAKKYNVDTRT
+358 GNVDTT
-370 FKLKTPVRYGYTF
+370 SEFKTIYNQEKSLYTAYN
-383 KGWYKDKKCT
+383 KAY
-393 RRVTQVKKGTI
+393 VTQ
-404 GNLTFYAKWQINKY
+404 NSSEYFAESAKEYVLNP
-418 KIKYDGNGATSG
+418 GAL
-430 SMKGVSVCQYGKTY
+430 KAARPKTY
-444 TLTKNKFKRTGYVF
+444 EAVRSAV
-458 EGWNTKKNG
+458 ES
-467 KGDFYEDGEDIRN
+467 
-480 ITAKNGKTVTL
+480 ITDERIAKI
-491 YAQWS
+491 Q
-496 KKQYTIKYVLD
+496 KYY
-507 GGTISSENPT
+507 GAI
-517 GYYYD
+517 
-522 TPTIQLAAAAKEGY
+522 
-536 TFKGWYTDSAFKNKI
+536 
-551 TKIKKGTRKNYK
+551 
-563 LYAKWKINTYNIVFD
+563 WK
-578 GNGATSGSMKS
+578 
-589 ISSCKYNTSYK
+589 
-600 LSANTFQRNGYKFIG
+600 
-615 WSTKADGSD
+615 
-624 TFYGD
+624 
-629 GATVSNLSLTNGAT
+629 
-643 VKLYAQWEA
+643 
-652 L
+652 

>member
-80 VKMKKA
+80 VKIKKA
-86 AAKTYTKELPA
+86 AAKTYTTELPA

-218 KKAKKKGY
+218 KKAN
-226 TFEGWYKESSFKNR
+226 E
-240 ITTIPKG
+240 
-247 SKGNLTIY
+247 TIY
-255 AKWKANKYTVRFHG
+255 H
-269 NKATS
+269 
-274 GSMQEMKN
+274 
-282 LEYDMDYTLRKN
+282 
-294 KFKRKGYKFVR
+294 
-305 WNTKADG
+305 
-312 SGKKYGNKEEIENLS
+312 
-327 AKNGAVVD
+327 
-335 LYAQWSRDTYKITYK
+335 
-350 TNGGELAD
+350 ELGHFIAFIA
-358 GTAKKYNVDTRT
+358 GNVDTT
-370 FKLKTPVRYGYTF
+370 SEFKTIYNQEKSLYTAYN
-383 KGWYKDKKCT
+383 KAY
-393 RRVTQVKKGTI
+393 VTQ
-404 GNLTFYAKWQINKY
+404 NSSEYFAESAKEYVLNP
-418 KIKYDGNGATSG
+418 GAL
-430 SMKGVSVCQYGKTY
+430 KAARPKTY
-444 TLTKNKFKRTGYVF
+444 EAVRSAV
-458 EGWNTKKNG
+458 ES
-467 KGDFYEDGEDIRN
+467 
-480 ITAKNGKTVTL
+480 ITDERIAKI
-491 YAQWS
+491 Q
-496 KKQYTIKYVLD
+496 KYY
-507 GGTISSENPT
+507 GAI
-517 GYYYD
+517 
-522 TPTIQLAAAAKEGY
+522 
-536 TFKGWYTDSAFKNKI
+536 
-551 TKIKKGTRKNYK
+551 
-563 LYAKWKINTYNIVFD
+563 WK
-578 GNGATSGSMKS
+578 
-589 ISSCKYNTSYK
+589 
-600 LSANTFQRNGYKFIG
+600 
-615 WSTKADGSD
+615 
-624 TFYGD
+624 
-629 GATVSNLSLTNGAT
+629 
-643 VKLYAQWEA
+643 
-652 L
+652 